1 MENIYSNESKFQS
14 KYYKINSSK
23 NPRKNKFIFRQDDDI
38 VQEITIG
45 PENIGKKR
53 NIKFNSIENTQ
64 VLYNNIFNNYPSSFV
79 AKKEKNN
86 IPKNEKMVTEY
97 LTKLY
102 DDQHLSKSIFRKKT
116 AKLKNPNQKVS
127 FENPTNSK
135 TKQNLNCLKINKGL
149 FKKDSDIFNKSNI
162 LNNNDFLGEQCY
174 GYDKTYVPEII
185 DSNIL
190 MLKSEIITKNQN
202 FSSKDVRR
210 KQTSKTI
217 RANNKKIVNLNQI
230 RNPNRKNTTNNT
242 NFEFYIKT
250 KKNLSSKSNNKRL
263 KSKTL
268 KDKNNKDMNYD
279 KIININNN
287 ININNDIKK
296 NNTKKSKKKQDA
308 DNIEKAIQKEVK
320 DNMKKKQFCSCFPFL
335 VCLKLKNDEENEKI
349 L

>member
-1 MENIYSNESKFQS
+1 
-14 KYYKINSSK
+14 
-23 NPRKNKFIFRQDDDI
+23 
-38 VQEITIG
+38 
-45 PENIGKKR
+45 
-53 NIKFNSIENTQ
+53 
-64 VLYNNIFNNYPSSFV
+64 V

-135 TKQNLNCLKINKGL
+135 TKQNLNLLKINKGL

-308 DNIEKAIQKEVK
+308 DNIETAIQKEVK